1 VIQVNK
7 PKRRPAI
14 LRERGM
20 VAAKAM
26 WKAFDA
32 SPEDYA
38 RGAKTFEFDRGIYGH
53 SSVKDALR
61 KAQHDKCCFC
71 ESKVPHISPGDVE
84 HFRPK
89 AGYRQGFDDPL
100 GRPGYYW
107 LAYEWTNLYF
117 CCQSCNQRFKRNLF
131 PLGDPGARA
140 VSHRDDI
147 AREHPLFLDPGAV
160 DPGLHIGFRK
170 EIAYPIDGS
179 PCGAATIESLG
190 LNREELVER
199 RRDDYQAMKLLK
211 ETRVLLAMKL
221 EANPA
226 SRKLSAQLKKIDA
239 FLARHLKD
247 SAQYASM
254 ARALLT

>member
-1 VIQVNK
+1 M
-7 PKRRPAI
+7 A
-14 LRERGM
+14 
-20 VAAKAM
+20 AAKAM
-26 WKAFDA
+26 RKAFDA
-32 SPEDYA
+32 SPGDYA
-38 RGAKTFEFDRGIYGH
+38 SGAKTFEFDASIYGH
-53 SSVKDALR
+53 PSVKDALR

-71 ESKVPHISPGDVE
+71 ESKVTHIAYGDVE

-89 AGYRQGFDDPL
+89 AGIRQTPDEPL
-100 GRPGYYW
+100 GRPGYFW

-117 CCQSCNQRFKRNLF
+117 CCQLCNQRFKRNLF
-131 PLGDPGARA
+131 PLGDPKARA
-140 VSHRDDI
+140 LSPRDDV

-160 DPGLHIGFRK
+160 DPGLHIGFRE
-170 EIAYPIDGS
+170 EIAYPIGGS

-190 LNREELVER
+190 LNREELVEL
-199 RRDDYQAMKLLK
+199 RRDAYQAMRLLK
-211 ETRVLLAMKL
+211 EARVLLATEL
-221 EANPA
+221 EANPT